1 MCGIIGY
8 LGERSAAPIIMDS
21 LKRLEYRGY
30 DSAGVA
36 IFNESDGHT
45 SVVKSAA
52 KVDTLVDRLTEEM
65 PEGRLGIGHTRWATH
80 GRPTVINAHP
90 HTDCSNKI
98 MVIHNGIIENFAEL
112 RRELQAKGHSF
123 VSETDTEVVPHLIE
137 EHFKGD
143 LTAAVREA
151 LLKLRGAYA
160 MAIFSQHDPDLLIG
174 ARLNAPLVVGIGE
187 KEWFIA
193 SDITAIIPYT
203 KKVLLLGEGEMVAIS
218 SLGPEVSTLKGEA
231 VKPRVIEVKWDISQA
246 QKGGYP
252 HFMAKEINEAADAVS
267 NGLRGRLT
275 DEGEVSFEEFDFT
288 DRQLLR
294 VRDIKMVAAGT
305 SFYAALLGKYIIEDL
320 ARVPVEVEPASEFR
334 YRQPIIDENSL
345 VVGISQS
352 GETADTLAAIREA
365 HERKSIVVSVT
376 NVVGSSMALES
387 DGVIYLHAGPE
398 IGVAS
403 TKTFIAHVTCLYLLG
418 IRLAAVR
425 HRLEPER
432 LRNLVS
438 ELKTLPSAVQSVL
451 DRAEALQALA
461 RKYAS
466 YRNFMYIGRGIN
478 YPIALEGALKL
489 KEISY
494 LHAEGYAAGELKHG
508 PIALLDQQFPV
519 FAIATQAA
527 TLEKMVSNIQEVLA
541 RDAPVLA
548 LVTEGDH
555 TLDEIAADRFE
566 VPAVSEFLSPIPNV
580 VAMQLFAYFV
590 ATERGCNVDQP
601 RNLAKSVTV
610 E

>member
-8 LGERSAAPIIMDS
+8 LGERPATPIIMES

-36 IFNESDGHT
+36 ILNEDSHNT
-45 SVVKSAA
+45 SVVKSAS
-52 KVDTLVDRLTEEM
+52 KVDTLIERLKEDM
-65 PEGRLGIGHTRWATH
+65 PTGHLGIGHTRWATH

-90 HTDCSNKI
+90 HTDCTGKV

-112 RRELQAKGHSF
+112 RQGLQERGHVF

-137 EHFKGD
+137 ENFHGD
-143 LTAAVREA
+143 LVAAVRA
-151 LLKLRGAYA
+151 SLAKLRGAYA
-160 MAIFSQHDPDLLIG
+160 MAIFSQHDPELLIG
-174 ARLNAPLVVGIGE
+174 ARLNAPLVVGIGT

-203 KKVLLLGEGEMVAIS
+203 KKVLLLGEGEMVS
-218 SLGPEVSTLKGEA
+218 VTPLGPEVSTLAGAA
-231 VKPRVIEVKWDISQA
+231 VKPKIIEVKWDISQA

-252 HFMAKEINEAADAVS
+252 HFMAKEINEAPETVS
-267 NGLRGRLT
+267 NALRGRLT
-275 DEGEVSFEEFDFT
+275 DDGEVAFEEFALT
-288 DRQLLR
+288 DRQLLK

-305 SFYAALLGKYIIEDL
+305 SYYAALLGKYIIEDL
-320 ARVPVEVEPASEFR
+320 ARIPVEVEPASEFR
-334 YRQPIIDENSL
+334 YRQPIIDENTL
-345 VVGISQS
+345 VLGISQS

-365 HERKSIVVSVT
+365 RRLEAKVVSIT

-403 TKTFIAHVTCLYLLG
+403 TKTFVAHITCLYLLG

-425 HRLEPER
+425 HRIGPER
-432 LRNLVS
+432 LRELTA
-438 ELKTLPSAVQSVL
+438 ELKRLPTAVHEVLESAE
-451 DRAEALQALA
+451 DIKRLA
-461 RKYAS
+461 QRNAH
-466 YRNFMYIGRGIN
+466 YRNFMYMGRGIN

-508 PIALLDQQFPV
+508 PIALLDKDFPV
-519 FAIATQAA
+519 FAIATQSQ
-527 TLEKMVSNIQEVLA
+527 TLEKMASNIQEVLA

-548 LVTEGDH
+548 LVSRGSQV
-555 TLDEIAADRFE
+555 LRGIAADVLE

-580 VAMQLFAYFV
+580 VAFQLFAYFV
-590 ATERGCNVDQP
+590 AAERGCDVDQP

>member
-36 IFNESDGHT
+36 IFDQDAGDL
-45 SVVKSAA
+45 SVVKSAS
-52 KVDTLVDRLTEEM
+52 KVDTLVERLTEEM
-65 PEGRLGIGHTRWATH
+65 PAGRVGMGHTRWATH
-80 GRPTVINAHP
+80 GRPTLINAHP
-90 HTDCSNKI
+90 HSDCTNKVV
-98 MVIHNGIIENFAEL
+98 VIHNGIIENFAEL
-112 RRELQAKGHSF
+112 RRELQAKRHVF

-137 EHFKGD
+137 ENFKGD
-143 LTAAVREA
+143 LVTAVRES
-151 LLKLRGAYA
+151 LRRLRGAYA
-160 MAIFSQHDPDLLIG
+160 MVIFSQHDPDLLIG
-174 ARLNAPLVVGIGE
+174 ARLNAPLGVGE

-193 SDITAIIPYT
+193 SDITAVIPYT

-218 SLGPEVSTLKGEA
+218 SLGPQVSSMDGA
-231 VKPRVIEVKWDISQA
+231 SVKPKIIDVKWDISQA

-252 HFMAKEINEAADAVS
+252 HFMAKEINESADAVS
-267 NGLRGRLT
+267 NALRGRLA
-275 DEGEVSFEEFDFT
+275 DDGEVTLEEFGFT
-288 DRQLLR
+288 DRQLLK

-320 ARVPVEVEPASEFR
+320 ARIPVEVEPASEFR
-334 YRQPIIDENSL
+334 YRQPIIDQDTL

-365 HERKSIVVSVT
+365 RRLKAKVVSVT

-387 DGVIYLHAGPE
+387 DGVVYLHSGPE

-403 TKTFIAHVTCLYLLG
+403 SKTFIAHITCLYLLG

-425 HRLEPER
+425 HRLDPTR
-432 LRNLVS
+432 LKQLTA
-438 ELKTLPSAVQSVL
+438 ELKALPAAVQKVL
-451 DRAEALQALA
+451 DRAEVLQKLA
-461 RKYAS
+461 RKYAG

-494 LHAEGYAAGELKHG
+494 LHAEG
-508 PIALLDQQFPV
+508 
-519 FAIATQAA
+519 
-527 TLEKMVSNIQEVLA
+527 
-541 RDAPVLA
+541 
-548 LVTEGDH
+548 
-555 TLDEIAADRFE
+555 
-566 VPAVSEFLSPIPNV
+566 
-580 VAMQLFAYFV
+580 
-590 ATERGCNVDQP
+590 
-601 RNLAKSVTV
+601 
-610 E
+610 

>member
-8 LGERSAAPIIMDS
+8 LGERSAAPIIMES

-36 IFNESDGHT
+36 IFNEADGQT

-52 KVDTLVDRLTEEM
+52 KVDTLVERLTEEM
-65 PEGRLGIGHTRWATH
+65 PVGRLGIGHTRWATH

-90 HTDCSNKI
+90 HTDCHKQI

-112 RRELQAKGHSF
+112 RKDLQAKGHLF

-137 EHFKGD
+137 EFDKGD
-143 LTAAVREA
+143 LVAA
-151 LLKLRGAYA
+151 
-160 MAIFSQHDPDLLIG
+160 
-174 ARLNAPLVVGIGE
+174 ARLNAPLVVGIGD
-187 KEWFIA
+187 KEWFVA
-193 SDITAIIPYT
+193 SDITAVIPYT
-203 KKVLLLGEGEMVAIS
+203 KKVLLLGEGEMVS
-218 SLGPEVSTLKGEA
+218 VTKLGPEVSTIGGTA
-231 VKPRVIEVKWDISQA
+231 VKPKVIEVKWDISQA
-246 QKGGYP
+246 QKGGFP
-252 HFMAKEINEAADAVS
+252 HFMAKEINEAPEAVS
-267 NGLRGRLT
+267 NALRGRLS
-275 DEGEVSFEEFDFT
+275 DEGEVTFEEFGLT
-288 DRQLLR
+288 DRQLLK
-294 VRDIKMVAAGT
+294 VHDIKMVAAGT
-305 SFYAALLGKYIIEDL
+305 SYYAALLGKYIIEEL
-320 ARVPVEVEPASEFR
+320 ARIPVEVEPASEFR
-334 YRQPIIDENSL
+334 YRQPIIDQDTL
-345 VVGISQS
+345 VIGVSQS

-365 HERKSIVVSVT
+365 RERKAKVLSIT

-403 TKTFIAHVTCLYLLG
+403 TKTFIAHLTCLYLLG

-425 HRLEPER
+425 HRLAPER
-432 LRNLVS
+432 LR
-438 ELKTLPSAVQSVL
+438 ELTADLKALPAAVQQVL
-451 DRAEALQALA
+451 DRAEAFQTLA
-461 RKYAS
+461 KKYS
-466 YRNFMYIGRGIN
+466 GYRNFMYIGRGIN

-489 KEISY
+489 KEISC

-508 PIALLDQQFPV
+508 PIALLDKNFPV
-519 FAIATQAA
+519 FAIATRAG
-527 TLEKMVSNIQEVLA
+527 TLEKMVSNIQEVIA

-548 LVTEGDH
+548 LISDGDR
-555 TLDEIAADRFE
+555 TLADVELDRTE

-580 VAMQLFAYFV
+580 VALQLFAYFV